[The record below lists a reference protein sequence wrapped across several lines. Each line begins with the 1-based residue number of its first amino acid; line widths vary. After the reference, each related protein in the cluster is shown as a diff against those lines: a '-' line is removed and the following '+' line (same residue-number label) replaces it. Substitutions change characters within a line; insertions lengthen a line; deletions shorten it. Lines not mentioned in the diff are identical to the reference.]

1 MSLQIQ
7 VNKQVQE
14 MIVEYKD
21 LCDMFLSVL
30 ATAENMVN
38 DSKKKYGYYDE
49 FDSSKNKN
57 PNGLAL
63 QFLRLLSNFKENR
76 RDFIAEYRNTKE
88 AAEYSFINNKG
99 QFQFPKK
106 IDLKIVQEKINKW
119 KELAGNELYKK
130 YFDEIMNI
138 LNYNSTLDLEAEKQ
152 KFYNFV
158 QRTEEQKKENIKNIM
173 KVKAYKRKE
182 DEETEEQYAR
192 TGQYE
197 YDPVYHAKAGR
208 WWG

>member
-1 MSLQIQ
+1 MSFQIQ

-38 DSKKKYGYYDE
+38 DSKKKYGFYDE
-49 FDSSKNKN
+49 FDSTKHKN

-63 QFLRLLSNFKENR
+63 QFLRLLNNFKENR
-76 RDFIAEYRNTKE
+76 SDFMSEYRNSKE

-119 KELAGNELYKK
+119 KELAGNEIYKK
-130 YFDEIMNI
+130 Y
-138 LNYNSTLDLEAEKQ
+138 
-152 KFYNFV
+152 
-158 QRTEEQKKENIKNIM
+158 
-173 KVKAYKRKE
+173 
-182 DEETEEQYAR
+182 
-192 TGQYE
+192 YE
-197 YDPVYHAKAGR
+197 SQSL
-208 WWG
+208 

>member
-1 MSLQIQ
+1 MAMQLQ

-49 FDSSKNKN
+49 FNSIDLKNS
-57 PNGLAL
+57 NGLAL
-63 QFLRLLSNFKENR
+63 QFLRLLKNFKENR
-76 RDFIAEYRNTKE
+76 SDFMLEYKNHQY
-88 AAEYSFINNKG
+88 AAENGFINNKG

-106 IDLKIVQEKINKW
+106 IDLKVVKEKINKW
-119 KELAGNELYKK
+119 KELATNDLFKK
-130 YFDEIMNI
+130 YFDEIINI
-138 LNYNSTLDLEAEKQ
+138 INYKSTLDLEAEKQ

-158 QRTEEQKKENIKNIM
+158 ERTEEQKKENIKNIM

-182 DEETEEQYAR
+182 DEEAEDQYAR

-197 YDPVYHAKAGR
+197 YEPVYNAKAGR